1 MMEIAGWMVGSFLGG
16 FLLGRWFESY
26 RRSRR
31 RQRKG
36 RLGQTQPER
45 EQPDRES

>member
-1 MMEIAGWMVGSFLGG
+1 MIEIAGWMVGAFVAA
-16 FLLGRWFESY
+16 FFLGRWFESF

-36 RLGQTQPER
+36 RLRQAQSER
-45 EQPDRES
+45 EQPDRKS